1 MTTASGASNPS
12 SGPTNASA
20 TPGASGRTTS
30 QAFFD
35 PGTSTVS
42 YVVWDHA
49 SRRAAV
55 IDPVLDYAFRSGRTS
70 TGSAD
75 RVLAYLRDHDLRL
88 DWILETHA
96 HADHLSAAQYLKDK
110 AGGKVAI
117 GAHIRTVQDTFGKLF
132 HFESAFVPDGHQ
144 FDHLF
149 ADNETFRIGETEAT
163 ALWVPGHTPAD
174 MAFLIDG
181 GLYVGDT
188 LFLPDV
194 GTARAD
200 FPGGDARALYRS
212 IRRLLDFPADT
223 AIFVCHDYPPTDR
236 EPSWRTTVRD
246 QRAGNIHVRDGIDE
260 EAFVAM
266 RTARDA
272 TLDVPMLLVPSIQVN
287 VRAGHLPPP
296 DDNGVSYLRIPV
308 NRLGA

>member
-96 HADHLSAAQYLKDK
+96 HADHLSAAQYLK
-110 AGGKVAI
+110 A
-117 GAHIRTVQDTFGKLF
+117 FGR
-132 HFESAFVPDGHQ
+132 
-144 FDHLF
+144 DHLIHF
-149 ADNETFRIGETEAT
+149 K
-163 ALWVPGHTPAD
+163 W
-174 MAFLIDG
+174 LIAH
-181 GLYVGDT
+181 
-188 LFLPDV
+188 F
-194 GTARAD
+194 
-200 FPGGDARALYRS
+200 
-212 IRRLLDFPADT
+212 
-223 AIFVCHDYPPTDR
+223 
-236 EPSWRTTVRD
+236 
-246 QRAGNIHVRDGIDE
+246 
-260 EAFVAM
+260 
-266 RTARDA
+266 
-272 TLDVPMLLVPSIQVN
+272 
-287 VRAGHLPPP
+287 
-296 DDNGVSYLRIPV
+296 
-308 NRLGA
+308 